1 LIRSLAGAM
10 WVDIVAVGQ
19 DRVCEDKAA
28 IRKTRSRHAQR
39 RKTGDDAIVCGGGMM
54 ESLTGEVDD

>member
-1 LIRSLAGAM
+1 M

-28 IRKTRSRHAQR
+28 IRKIRSRHAQR

-54 ESLTGEVDD
+54 ESLTGEVDE

>member
-1 LIRSLAGAM
+1 M